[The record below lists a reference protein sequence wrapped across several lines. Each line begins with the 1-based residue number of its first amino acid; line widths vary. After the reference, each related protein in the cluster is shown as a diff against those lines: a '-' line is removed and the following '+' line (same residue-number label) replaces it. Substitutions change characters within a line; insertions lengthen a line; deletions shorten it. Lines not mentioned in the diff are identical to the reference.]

1 MFIDHVMVE
10 ATAGDGG
17 DGCVAFRHEKFAPR
31 GGPSGGNGG
40 RGGDVVVVASRDLT
54 TLIDLHYRRH
64 CRAGRGEHGKGKSQT
79 GADGADAVIP
89 VPVGTVVI
97 DADTHERLGELLED
111 GARLVVAR
119 GGKFGLGNEHFKSPK
134 NRTPRQFTYGGDGE
148 ARRLEITLKLIA
160 DVGLVGEPNAGKSTL
175 ISVVSAAHP
184 KIADYPFTTTTPVL
198 GIVRLDEARSF
209 VMVDI
214 PGLIEGAHQ
223 GKGMG
228 KEFLRHVERC
238 RILIYMVDVMHPDP
252 AASYRMLRSEV
263 MHHDPV
269 LLERKSILALTQC
282 DKLPG
287 GVQGVDPKLLQL
299 HERTVP
305 ISAVSRE
312 GLEDLLQ
319 LVGRLLAG
327 EARATHLGEVSG

>member
-1 MFIDHVMVE
+1 
-10 ATAGDGG
+10 
-17 DGCVAFRHEKFAPR
+17 
-31 GGPSGGNGG
+31 
-40 RGGDVVVVASRDLT
+40 
-54 TLIDLHYRRH
+54 
-64 CRAGRGEHGKGKSQT
+64 
-79 GADGADAVIP
+79 
-89 VPVGTVVI
+89 
-97 DADTHERLGELLED
+97 
-111 GARLVVAR
+111 
-119 GGKFGLGNEHFKSPK
+119 
-134 NRTPRQFTYGGDGE
+134 
-148 ARRLEITLKLIA
+148 
-160 DVGLVGEPNAGKSTL
+160 
-175 ISVVSAAHP
+175 
-184 KIADYPFTTTTPVL
+184 
-198 GIVRLDEARSF
+198 
-209 VMVDI
+209 
-214 PGLIEGAHQ
+214 
-223 GKGMG
+223 
-228 KEFLRHVERC
+228 
-238 RILIYMVDVMHPDP
+238 MVDVMHPDP